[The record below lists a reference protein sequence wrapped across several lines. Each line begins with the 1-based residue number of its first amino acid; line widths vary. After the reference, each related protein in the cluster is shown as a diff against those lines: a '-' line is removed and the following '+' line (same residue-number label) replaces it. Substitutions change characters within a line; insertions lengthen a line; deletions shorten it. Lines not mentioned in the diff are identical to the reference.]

1 MLLHCLLEQFVISD
15 HSFVFSSA
23 HTESFRM
30 NPKRREEKKKK
41 TRKKKGEEE
50 EEEKRKG
57 EFNLVILTVSSCCLI

>member
-30 NPKRREEKKKK
+30 NPGRREEKKK
-41 TRKKKGEEE
+41 TRKKKGEKE